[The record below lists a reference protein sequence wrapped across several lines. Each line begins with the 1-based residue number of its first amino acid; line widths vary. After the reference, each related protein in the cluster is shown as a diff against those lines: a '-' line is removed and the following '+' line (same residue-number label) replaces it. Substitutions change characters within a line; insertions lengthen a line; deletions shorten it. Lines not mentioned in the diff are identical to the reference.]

1 MTITS
6 EVLKQAGFEC
16 IGRDKLCEKWE
27 LRTKWQ
33 TLNLW
38 HNYTKHNAPYRMS
51 GLQHPD
57 DRMTVFDTQEI
68 YNFAMLS
75 GADLEMRQMLKVFDE
90 SNRKEVNHGRMVLL
104 MKLLEEI
111 CDATTEMVKDDAN
124 ETVYPEMRYV
134 PTFDFDADD
143 LQTIRILA
151 DEELQD
157 YSILTNPID
166 ENCD

>member
-75 GADLEMRQMLKVFDE
+75 GADLEMKYALQSFNE
-90 SNRKEVNHGRMVLL
+90 TQFKEKAHARMILL
-104 MKLLEEI
+104 CELLQSI
-111 CDATTEMVKDDAN
+111 CDATSEIEHEEGD
-124 ETVYPEMRYV
+124 ETYIPVFRYE
-134 PTFDFDADD
+134 PTFEFTAED
-143 LQTIRILA
+143 LHTIYTLA
-151 DEELQD
+151 EEEMQD
-157 YSILTNPID
+157 YSMLTSTAIT
-166 ENCD
+166 E